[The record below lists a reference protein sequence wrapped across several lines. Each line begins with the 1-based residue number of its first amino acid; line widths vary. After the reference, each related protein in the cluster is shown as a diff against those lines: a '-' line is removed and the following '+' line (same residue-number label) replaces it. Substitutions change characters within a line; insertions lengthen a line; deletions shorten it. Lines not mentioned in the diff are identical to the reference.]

1 MKGGPQ
7 TEPSR
12 GEENGDP
19 RARTRFQNSK
29 ALWRE
34 RLATETALLFSWE
47 EDLDHQEEVTKER
60 ASEGFK
66 IQDEAYIEEDRG

>member
-1 MKGGPQ
+1 MEIQ
-7 TEPSR
+7 EQ
-12 GEENGDP
+12 EQD
-19 RARTRFQNSK
+19 SK
-29 ALWRE
+29 IVRHWE